1 MLSILPW
8 PETGLVCLSVLA
20 AAFLRGLT
28 GFGFAL
34 AAVPA
39 MSLFLD
45 PAQAVTMAVLLQS
58 MAGVRDSVTLRG
70 TWHKP
75 VLKRLI
81 AGAVVG
87 TPFGVALLLWLDPT
101 VTRIAIAVLI
111 LAGLAML
118 MWKPANGYG
127 PPNLRLA
134 VLTGGVAGFFGG
146 FAAMPGP
153 PAVAYFLTTDVPAKQ
168 TRASLIIFFFST
180 SLLALPGLVWGG
192 LVTGASVAMAL
203 VALPLMLF
211 GTWAGGRMF
220 ARTSESGFRRLAMLV
235 LLATA
240 LASGARG
247 MAALAG

>member
-1 MLSILPW
+1 MLTSIPW
-8 PETGLVCLSVLA
+8 PEAGLVCLSVLC
-20 AAFLRGLT
+20 AAFLRGIT

-39 MSLFLD
+39 MSLFLP
-45 PAQAVTMAVLLQS
+45 PAQAVTLAVLLQS
-58 MAGVRDSVTLRG
+58 FAGVRDSITLRG
-70 TWHKP
+70 TWHTP
-75 VLKRLI
+75 VLKRMI

-118 MWKPANGYG
+118 MWKPAAGYG
-127 PPNLRLA
+127 APNMPLA

-153 PAVAYFLTTDVPAKQ
+153 PAVAYFLTTDVPAAR

-180 SLLALPGLVWGG
+180 SLLALPGLIWGG
-192 LVTGASVAMAL
+192 LVTAQSVLMAL
-203 VALPLMLF
+203 IALPLMLL
-211 GTWAGGRMF
+211 GTWAGGRLF
-220 ARTSESGFRRLAMLV
+220 ARTSEAGFRRLAMLV

-247 MAALAG
+247 VAAMAG